1 MGKCKSLPLNV
12 PSAMIIGIMQDGEA
26 AMKNPKETEQAA
38 LRERAQALENRLP
51 AFRWKNGTLAPES
64 FEAFRRE
71 AVRILRRG
79 WAVGAG
85 LVLCCERG
93 EAVFCYGMA
102 RRRPRLP
109 VTPQTCFRVAS
120 VSKLVLAVGFLQAQ
134 KRGLLTL
141 DEDISRLLG
150 YRARSPRFPDRPVTP
165 RMLLTHTAALR
176 DEGPYLTLDP
186 ENPPALR
193 DLLRDEGCWR
203 ESEPGESFHYSNLGA
218 GVAGIV
224 LERAMGMP
232 LDEAMRELVFGP
244 YGIRAAYDPRR
255 IVPVDDLACGYRVY
269 PLRFTRLR
277 YDAPVLAA
285 RPPLPFEPERD
296 VFAGAGRML
305 TDTRGA
311 AALLRLLCAPEER
324 KTLAEMVT
332 LQDGKGG
339 IRKAGRTLGA
349 SAMPGVFSGFSPYGH
364 QGVAYGMCSE
374 LFFDPQ
380 QRCGVFLMT
389 NGLRLEKRAEPL
401 VEVGFDLVALGFAAL
416 RSAAAR

>member
-1 MGKCKSLPLNV
+1 
-12 PSAMIIGIMQDGEA
+12 
-26 AMKNPKETEQAA
+26 MKNPNETERSA
-38 LRERAQALENRLP
+38 LRERAKGLEDRLP
-51 AFRWKNGTLAPES
+51 AFRWENGMLAPES
-64 FEAFRRE
+64 FEAFSRE
-71 AVRILRRG
+71 AARTLRRG
-79 WAVGAG
+79 WAVGAS
-85 LVLCCERG
+85 LVLWCEEG
-93 EAVFCYGMA
+93 TAVFCYGLA

-109 VTPQTCFRVAS
+109 VTPETCFRVAS
-120 VSKLVLAVGFLQAQ
+120 VSKLVLSVGFLQAQ

-141 DEDISRLLG
+141 DEDISSLLG
-150 YRARSPRFPDRPVTP
+150 YRVRSPRFPDRPVTP
-165 RMLLTHTAALR
+165 RMLLTHTAALK
-176 DEGPYLTLDP
+176 DEGPYLALDP
-186 ENPPALR
+186 EHPPALQ

-203 ESEPGESFHYSNLGA
+203 ETEPGESFHYSNLGA

-224 LERAMGMP
+224 LENAMGMP
-232 LDEAMRELVFGP
+232 LDEAMRELVFEP

-255 IVPVDDLACGYRVY
+255 IVPRGDLACGYRVY
-269 PLRFTRLR
+269 PLLPPRLR
-277 YDAPVLAA
+277 YDAPALAA

-305 TDTRGA
+305 TDTHGA

-324 KTLAEMVT
+324 EALAEMVT

-349 SAMPGVFSGFSPYGH
+349 AALPGVFSGFSPCGH

-380 QRCGVFLMT
+380 RRCGVFLMT

-401 VEVGFDLVALGFAAL
+401 VEAGFDLVALGFAAL
-416 RSAAAR
+416 RSAVSG